1 MVSRTLSRARGSEAG
16 REVGLRPADAAS
28 ADRVRDVVPFVGLGR
43 QHAAL
48 GRELRQAFE
57 RVIDSDG
64 FILGPDVEAFER
76 EFAQYCGAREC
87 VGVASGTAA
96 LTLALTAAG
105 IGPGDEVVVPA
116 HTFIA
121 TALGVIHAGATPV
134 FCDVERDTGL
144 IDPRGIDAVL
154 GPRTAAVIAVHLYGQ
169 ACDMDEVG
177 ALARRH
183 GLFVLEDA
191 AQAHGA
197 RCNGRRVGSL
207 GDAAAFSFYPSKN
220 LGALGDGGA
229 VCTSDSALAERVRQ
243 LRDLGQRRK
252 GEHVVVGYNARLD
265 GLQAALLRVKLAHL
279 DGWNAAR
286 RAHAARLREGLPRE
300 LVALGERVQTTC
312 VYHLFPVRH
321 SARDRLAQLLRA
333 DGVSVGLH
341 YTPAVHRHPALAGLP
356 ASARPI
362 ELPESEA
369 WAREELSLPMFAELR
384 QGELERT
391 IAACAAACE
400 TLPSASR
407 GPVAPGGSADG

>member
-1 MVSRTLSRARGSEAG
+1 VASRTLSRARRDARRGASDRPVGQRPRQAAIGGPG
-16 REVGLRPADAAS
+16 RP
-28 ADRVRDVVPFVGLGR
+28 VVPFVGLAR

-48 GRELRQAFE
+48 GDELREAFE
-57 RVIDSDG
+57 RVVGSDG
-64 FILGPDVEAFER
+64 FILGPEVEAFER
-76 EFAQYCGAREC
+76 EFADYCAAREC

-96 LTLALTAAG
+96 LALALTAAG

-121 TALGVIHAGATPV
+121 SALGVLHAGATPV
-134 FCDVERDTGL
+134 FCDVQRDTGL

-169 ACDMDEVG
+169 ACDMDAVN
-177 ALARRH
+177 AAARRH

-197 RCNGRRVGSL
+197 RCDGRPAGSL

-229 VCTSDSALAERVRQ
+229 VCTSDSALAERVSQ

-252 GEHVVVGYNARLD
+252 GEHDVIGYNARLD
-265 GLQAALLRVKLAHL
+265 GLQAALLRVKLPHL

-286 RAHAARLREGLPRE
+286 RAHAARLREGLPTE
-300 LVALGERVQTTC
+300 LAALGERTQTPC

-321 SARDRLAQLLRA
+321 AARDRLAELLRA

-356 ASARPI
+356 ADARPV
-362 ELPESEA
+362 ELPEAEA
-369 WAREELSLPMFAELR
+369 WARDELSLPMFAEL
-384 QGELERT
+384 QEAELERT

-400 TLPSASR
+400 RLEAAS
-407 GPVAPGGSADG
+407 GGGADG